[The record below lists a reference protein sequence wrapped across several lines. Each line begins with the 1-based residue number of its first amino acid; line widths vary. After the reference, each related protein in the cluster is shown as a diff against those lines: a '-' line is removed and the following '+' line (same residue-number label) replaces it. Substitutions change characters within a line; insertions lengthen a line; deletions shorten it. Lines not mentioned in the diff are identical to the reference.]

1 MPPFGELPFHVAPR
15 ARFVSY
21 LPIANAN
28 RRPRCR
34 LFAIKEN
41 ARNRCDLVSDK
52 IGVTAKRLSGT
63 APCGTVLALR
73 PPHDTFSLS
82 TDDGRQAVI
91 KLNFL
96 RKGDFAHRLFY
107 LTITLVCEN
116 ANVELKSTLFKVATK
131 PSRVI
136 LRNVPETWTRDDIV
150 SHYPELGARGN
161 NAEAPEVQMDDLGAH
176 AARGAGAGTATGRRG
191 RSAGGHSP
199 PGVERRESVDESKSD
214 AESVHSSTSSRHVID
229 SIISDLGE
237 PRGVYLLNFRTS
249 TLCVQFFTA
258 NYADLSSKGIS
269 AFLAP
274 KRHYK
279 IGRDLHHRSEVV
291 VDSFHHGARSP
302 RNQPF
307 DGFTAEM
314 INPPRAQHAEPAS
327 PAHVADAAAATPL
340 PAAHIPQTSM
350 YPQAHYAALLQGPL
364 RHAMAPLQRAL
375 PYSILMGA
383 AQQQQQQQQL
393 LWALTYPDL
402 VEMARAYG
410 LPGWPMPLPRMMP
423 SARAAGLPITSV
435 AHATTAAALSMPMS
449 IRAPAARPPSASAGP
464 IAGTPTSSF
473 ARSAFAVGLPVS
485 GRLQSDATL
494 AQLAAGRQLGG
505 SPRPSTMGAGAGA
518 SRRVPKRGRSADDA
532 PRARASKMSRT
543 HGPSGPDS
551 PSR

>member
-1 MPPFGELPFHVAPR
+1 MQ
-15 ARFVSY
+15 SY
-21 LPIANAN
+21 LPVANAN
-28 RRPRCR
+28 RRTRCR

-107 LTITLVCEN
+107 LDITLACEN
-116 ANVELKSTLFKVATK
+116 AELELKSTLFKVATK

-176 AARGAGAGTATGRRG
+176 AARGAGAGAATGRRG

-199 PGVERRESVDESKSD
+199 PGIERRESVDESKSD

-279 IGRDLHHRSEVV
+279 IGRDLHHRSGVV
-291 VDSFHHGARSP
+291 VDSIHHGARSP

-402 VEMARAYG
+402 VEMARVYG